1 MPARW
6 WIRTLTS
13 LKLRWRPSRA
23 IASVAAAERE
33 MIMLSRAADEPRR
46 NGWRQLFAWVMVL
59 WPAVAASAAFGQCF
73 PVADRPAAAQPAA
86 FEPDAVPAGSV
97 RLTFLGHSSF
107 LIETPAGASAVT
119 DYNGWLGGV
128 EPPDIVTMN
137 NAHPTHYTDHPDPK
151 IEHVLRGW
159 DPGGGVARHDLTYLD
174 LHVRNVPTN
183 VREAGGVRVNGN
195 SIFVF
200 ETAGLCIA
208 HLGHLHHLLTDVH
221 LGELGQIDVLLVP
234 VDGSFT
240 MAQELMVEVIDQIR
254 PALVIPMHY
263 FSPFTLARFL
273 DLVRERYH
281 VMVSQSPTVTLARAT
296 LPYRQVLVLPGG

>member
-1 MPARW
+1 MLQARPKEGTMMSRVTDDPCRRPW
-6 WIRTLTS
+6 
-13 LKLRWRPSRA
+13 RWLLGCLAALGS
-23 IASVAAAERE
+23 AAA
-33 MIMLSRAADEPRR
+33 S
-46 NGWRQLFAWVMVL
+46 
-59 WPAVAASAAFGQCF
+59 SAALAQCF
-73 PVADRPAAAQPAA
+73 PIAERSPDVQAAAYQAT
-86 FEPDAVPAGSV
+86 AVPAASV

-119 DYNGWLGGV
+119 DYNGWLGGA
-128 EPPDIVTMN
+128 EPPDIATMN
-137 NAHPTHYTDHPDPK
+137 NAHSTHYTDRPDPK

-183 VREAGGVRVNGN
+183 VREAGGARFNGN

-200 ETAGLCIA
+200 ETANLCIA

-234 VDGSFT
+234 VDGSYT
-240 MAQELMVEVIDQIR
+240 MAQELMVEVIEQIR

-273 DLVRERYH
+273 GLVRDRYH
-281 VMVSQSPTVTLARAT
+281 VVISEAPTVTLARAT